1 VDFQIGTLHGGGTN
15 MIHTKGNWNDWK
27 AEAEKALR
35 GKKFDSLSTTTYES
49 IKLRPLYTKEDYDS
63 QLKINDHRLT
73 NDWNISQVL
82 LAEHCH
88 ELSEK
93 IKQAKNKGQ
102 SSFYLDNVQFLKN
115 FEDLNTAFLHIDW
128 LKDSFLFD
136 VGEDIGF
143 IPLFL
148 QFYKKRNEL
157 KNLKGTLGF
166 DPYES
171 ILINGEEDIR
181 SISTQF
187 DYLADTMKWCQ
198 KNQCEV
204 RCLLIK
210 GDLYHE
216 AGAHALQELN
226 YTFSHALDVI
236 NELLNRGLSIDIIA
250 KNITFSFA
258 LGSNFFMEIAKFR
271 AAKQLWASLIHALGG
286 TEESQKM
293 YLHARTS
300 IFNKTAYDVHVN
312 LLRTTTEGFAAAVAG
327 VDELSIYPFDCVLQ
341 SRGELGERIAKNTQ
355 FILKEES
362 LLSSVIDPAG
372 GSYYV
377 ETLTNE
383 LAERAWKEIKAIDEK
398 GGFLHLLIEGEPQK
412 ELEAILEKRLADVN
426 KSKTTIIGT
435 NAYANPSDQVVA
447 TLEGIKRAKEHRSES
462 KQVVAFQDALVFVN
476 KNKEVPIVKTQ
487 NLLEQLKLTP
497 IKIRRLVE
505 HFEQLRIAAESYVKK
520 NNQQLKVNVIVFG
533 RLKDYKPRLDFVTGL
548 LASGGISVEV
558 VSYDQFSS
566 HSNDNVII
574 FCGNDEDY
582 NKIDSSLISKIKEG
596 KQSVHLFITGNGHYK
611 SMVEYGVIGVITAN
625 MNAYK
630 FLVTM
635 HHLMG
640 VRN

>member
-1 VDFQIGTLHGGGTN
+1 

-27 AEAEKALR
+27 AEAKKALR
-35 GKKFDSLSTTTYES
+35 GKVFESLSSTTYEG

-63 QLKINDHRLT
+63 RQQSSIHDHRQS

-102 SSFYLDNVQFLKN
+102 SSFYLDNVRFLRK
-115 FEDLNTAFLHIDW
+115 FEDLDTAFLHIDW
-128 LKDSFLFD
+128 VKDSFLFD

-143 IPLFL
+143 IPLLL
-148 QFYKKRNEL
+148 QFCKKRNEL

-181 SISTQF
+181 TIKTQF
-187 DYLADTMKWCQ
+187 DYLADTIKWCQ
-198 KNQCEV
+198 KHECEV
-204 RCLLIK
+204 RCFLIK

-216 AGAHALQELN
+216 AGANALQELI

-236 NELLNRGLSIDIIA
+236 NELLNRDLSIDIIA

-258 LGSNFFMEIAKFR
+258 IGSNFFMEIAKFR

-286 TEESQKM
+286 NEESQKM

-300 IFNKTAYDVHVN
+300 LFNKTTYDVHVN
-312 LLRTTTEGFAAAVAG
+312 LLRATTEGFAAAVAG
-327 VDELSIYPFDCVLQ
+327 VNELSIYPFDYVLP
-341 SRGELGERIAKNTQ
+341 SRGELGERIARNTQ

-383 LAERAWKEIKAIDEK
+383 LAERAWKDIKEIDEK
-398 GGFLHLLIEGEPQK
+398 GGFLHLLKEGEPQK
-412 ELEAILEKRLADVN
+412 ELEAILEKRVADVN

-435 NAYANPSDQVVA
+435 NAFANLSDQVVVKLQA
-447 TLEGIKRAKEHRSES
+447 IKQAKELHPES
-462 KQVVAFQDALVFVN
+462 KQVVAFQDALLFVN

-487 NLLEQLKLTP
+487 NLLEQLKITP
-497 IKIRRLVE
+497 IKTRRLVE
-505 HFEQLRIAAESYVKK
+505 HIEQLRINAESYIKK
-520 NNQQLKVNVIVFG
+520 NHQQLKVNVIVFG
-533 RLKDYKPRLDFVTGL
+533 RLKDYKPRLDFVASL
-548 LASGGISVEV
+548 LASGGIKVEV
-558 VSYDQFSS
+558 LSYDQFLSPP
-566 HSNDNVII
+566 NDNVII
-574 FCGNDEDY
+574 LCGNDEGY
-582 NKIDSSLISKIKEG
+582 NLIDSSFISKIKEG
-596 KQSVHLFITGNGHYK
+596 KKSVHLFITGNGHEK
-611 SMVEYGVIGVITAN
+611 KMAEYGLNGVITAN

>member
-1 VDFQIGTLHGGGTN
+1 

-35 GKKFDSLSTTTYES
+35 GKMFESLSSTTYEG
-49 IKLRPLYTKEDYDS
+49 IKLKPLYAKEDYDS
-63 QLKINDHRLT
+63 RKLPIIHDHRES
-73 NDWNISQVL
+73 NDWNISQVI
-82 LAEHCH
+82 LAENSH
-88 ELSEK
+88 ELSEM

-102 SSFYLDNVQFLKN
+102 SSFYLDNVQCLKKIV
-115 FEDLNTAFLHIDW
+115 DLDVAFLHIDW
-128 LKDSFLFD
+128 LNDSFLFD

-148 QFYKKRNEL
+148 QSRKKRNEL
-157 KNLKGTLGF
+157 KNLKGTLSF

-171 ILINGEEDIR
+171 ILINGEEDMR
-181 SISTQF
+181 SVKTQF
-187 DYLADTMKWCQ
+187 DYLADTIKWCQ
-198 KNQCEV
+198 MHECEV

-236 NELLNRGLSIDIIA
+236 NELLNRGISIDIIA

-258 LGSNFFMEIAKFR
+258 IGSNFFMEIAKFR

-286 TEESQKM
+286 NKESQKM

-300 IFNKTAYDVHVN
+300 IFNKTGYDVHVN

-327 VDELSIYPFDCVLQ
+327 VDELSIYPFDYVLP
-341 SRGELGERIAKNTQ
+341 SRGELGERIARNTQ
-355 FILKEES
+355 FILKEEN
-362 LLSSVIDPAG
+362 LLFSVIDPAG

-398 GGFLHLLIEGEPQK
+398 GGFLHLLKEGEPQK
-412 ELEAILEKRLADVN
+412 ELEAIFEKRVDDVN

-435 NAYANPSDQVVA
+435 NAFANLSDQVEA
-447 TLEGIKRAKEHRSES
+447 TLQGIKQANEHHTDT
-462 KQVVAFQDALVFVN
+462 KQVTTFQNAYIFVN

-487 NLLEQLKLTP
+487 NLLEQLKITP
-497 IKIRRLVE
+497 IKNRRLVE
-505 HFEQLRIAAESYVKK
+505 HFEQLRIAAETYVKK
-520 NNQQLKVNVIVFG
+520 NHQQLKVDVIVFG

-548 LASGGISVEV
+548 LASGGITVEV

-566 HSNDNVII
+566 YPNGNVII
-574 FCGNDEDY
+574 FCGNDEGY

-596 KQSVHLFITGNGHYK
+596 KKSVHLFITGNGHEK
-611 SMVEYGVIGVITAN
+611 KMAEYGLNGVITTN

-630 FLVTM
+630 FLVTI

-640 VRN
+640 VGN